1 MVFGKA
7 ATVPKDAPPVLKRR
21 DTSKLP
27 KTAIVRFQ
35 QISLAKTIANNY
47 RWVLLESGD
56 WFFAPNSG
64 KDTPASGDPFD
75 TSLPEKP
82 TKTLSR
88 SEVDAVRNLVEG
100 GFAEGPGYQA
110 EPVKGGSAYVVTS
123 APGGKAKERIFVG
136 ADDPVVAT
144 LRGFAARHAPDSES
158 A

>member
-47 RWVLLESGD
+47 RWVLLENGD

-75 TSLPEKP
+75 TSMPEKP
-82 TKTLSR
+82 TKTLAGPR
-88 SEVDAVRNLVEG
+88 WLPCATARG
-100 GFAEGPGYQA
+100 GRLRRRPRLPGPA
-110 EPVKGGSAYVVTS
+110 
-123 APGGKAKERIFVG
+123 
-136 ADDPVVAT
+136 
-144 LRGFAARHAPDSES
+144 H
-158 A
+158 